1 MQLLLLGL
9 ALVVFLHDAP
19 EAAGLR
25 VALPA
30 WATLGVVLLPKLA
43 VGVGYWAWC
52 AAVRRRLGTPGGL
65 RSLNRLNRGAAV
77 LPIVALGLYVIDLWA
92 GALDAVRGS
101 VVGGQRVGLAP
112 RDTILLDEL
121 AVMLPTLGLVVFS
134 WWAYGPIDRRLR
146 EASLIRRAD
155 AGLPIYPVWGRG
167 RYVWMQARFQ
177 LGLILVPLLLI
188 LAWSESVVRL
198 AGAGVVS
205 DGAALW
211 LMPVG
216 AGLVFVA
223 APLVVR
229 RLWDTVPLP
238 AGPTRDR
245 LVAVCERHGVRVRGL
260 LLWRSFGGMINAAV
274 VGLFG
279 PLRYILLSDGLL
291 DQVKQPQVEAVLAHE
306 LGHVKLRHLAW
317 LAAAALALGVTLSGL
332 GEWALGGV
340 SEPWVL
346 AAAAAA
352 GLVAWAAGFGW
363 VSRRVE
369 RQADTFAVRHVAE
382 ASADPD
388 GEPPR
393 HFDAASVAVMVD
405 ALQSVAVLN
414 HVPPTRRSWRH
425 GSIAWRQAYLR
436 TLVGTPLDHAPIDR
450 LMQGVNAAVAAVLA
464 AGLAWATLG

>member
-43 VGVGYWAWC
+43 VGLGYWAWC

-65 RSLNRLNRGAAV
+65 RSLNRLHRGAAA
-77 LPIVALGLYVIDLWA
+77 LPIVALGLYVTDLWA
-92 GALDAVRGS
+92 GALDTVRGPHDLS
-101 VVGGQRVGLAP
+101 RGTLGV

-121 AVMLPTLGLVVFS
+121 VVMLPTLGLVVFS
-134 WWAYGPIDRRLR
+134 WWAYAPIDRRLR
-146 EASLIRRAD
+146 EAALIRRAD

-177 LGLILVPLLLI
+177 MGLILVPLLLI

-198 AGAGVVS
+198 VGAGVVS
-205 DGAALW
+205 NDAAMW
-211 LMPVG
+211 LMPGG

-223 APLVVR
+223 APLIVR

-245 LVAVCERHGVRVRGL
+245 LLAVCERHGVRVRGL

-291 DQVKQPQVEAVLAHE
+291 DQVGEEQVEAVLAHE
-306 LGHVKLRHLAW
+306 LGHVKLHHLAW
-317 LAAAALALGVTLSGL
+317 LAAAALALGVALSGL
-332 GEWALGGV
+332 GEWALGAV
-340 SEPWVL
+340 SEPWIL
-346 AAAAAA
+346 AVAAAA

-363 VSRRVE
+363 VSRRIE
-369 RQADTFAVRHVAE
+369 RQADTFAVRHMAQ
-382 ASADPD
+382 ASATHH
-388 GEPPR
+388 ETPPEV
-393 HFDAASVAVMVD
+393 FDAASVDVMVD

-425 GSIAWRQAYLR
+425 GSIAWRQDYLR
-436 TLVGTPLDHAPIDR
+436 TLVGTPLSRAPIDR
-450 LMQGVNAAVAAVLA
+450 LMRRVNAALVVVLA
-464 AGLAWATLG
+464 AGLAWYAFG